1 MQGDSRFHWLARA
14 LRHRWWLVVLCA
26 VAAAAIAAY
35 WCHQN
40 PREFRAQSTVLVD
53 PVPDDDQ
60 TFTGIPV
67 LHQAGS
73 PDRAVQTAAGL
84 LDTDR
89 AARLAAAKLGP
100 GWTAQ
105 KVRDR
110 TSVTP
115 RSGSTLVEVA
125 GRDGDAPTAA
135 RLASTYATTALGV
148 RRAPLRIQLD
158 AAIAGLQNRLD

>member
-26 VAAAAIAAY
+26 VAAAAIAA
-35 WCHQN
+35 WGCHQN
-40 PREFRAQSTVLVD
+40 PREFEAASTVLVD

-84 LDTDR
+84 LDTDH
-89 AARLAAAKLGP
+89 AAQVTAAQLGP
-100 GWTAQ
+100 GWTVNR
-105 KVRDR
+105 VREQ
-110 TSVTP
+110 TELQP
-115 RSGSTLVEVA
+115 RDGSNLVEV
-125 GRDGDAPTAA
+125 
-135 RLASTYATTALGV
+135 
-148 RRAPLRIQLD
+148 
-158 AAIAGLQNRLD
+158 

>member
-1 MQGDSRFHWLARA
+1 MQGDSRFHWFARA
-14 LRHRWWLVVLCA
+14 LRRRWWIVLLCA
-26 VAAAAIAAY
+26 IVAGAIAAT

-40 PREFRAQSTVLVD
+40 PRDFKARSTVLVD

-89 AARLAAAKLGP
+89 AARITAAGLGP
-100 GWTAQ
+100 DWTAQ
-105 KVRDR
+105 RVRDQ
-110 TSVTP
+110 TEVSP
-115 RSGSTLVEVA
+115 REGSNLVEVA
-125 GRDGDAPTAA
+125 
-135 RLASTYATTALGV
+135 
-148 RRAPLRIQLD
+148 
-158 AAIAGLQNRLD
+158 